1 MKKLFCVFAFVLG
14 MVASASAQFLN
25 PKQPVPN
32 DTTVVTGKLDNG
44 LTYFIKHNEKPAQ
57 RADFYIVSNVGS
69 IQQDSTQG
77 GLAHF
82 LEHMCFNGLKDFPD
96 KELFTYL
103 EGIGAKFGA
112 NINAGTGIESTSYM
126 LNNIPVTRT
135 GIVDSCLLILQNY
148 GAYVTCNPK
157 DIDEE
162 RGVIIE
168 EKRTRNTASWRY
180 QTFMFD
186 HLFRGSKY
194 SVALPELIGSEEQL
208 KTFKP
213 ETLVDYYHTWY
224 RPDLQAIIV
233 VGDVDVNYVENQIKK
248 TFNVLPKRENPKPKE
263 MYNVPENEQPIVGVF
278 TDKEFPSTQMTMFLK
293 QAPIPVEYRNL
304 GMVVLV
310 DLYKDIASTIL
321 SERFNDIASRPD
333 APFLNASA
341 GFGSIVMTL
350 DALFLDVQTKEDEM
364 LSGFQAALNEL
375 ERAKRFGFTNAEFE
389 RAKSNVLKRY
399 ERAAENEAGRENG
412 TIVYD
417 YINAFTKGY
426 AYPSP
431 SKEYEIVKGY
441 FDIGAVALPA
451 VNQLMAQ
458 MVDYKNAVILAA
470 APEKEGVKLPSED
483 ELVATVSAAQ
493 AAELTAPVEES
504 ANEPLVDAAALK
516 GSKVMKVSEDKFGT
530 QKLVLANGIEIYV
543 KKTDFKKDEVMF
555 KIYLEGGKSV
565 LADDLLPVWAEEI
578 GSGNIFTSY
587 AGLSKFSQPALEK
600 ALAGKAAHV
609 SPFVSNLSNG
619 VSGSGS
625 PKDFEI
631 MMQLAYLYF
640 ADPRFNADEINV
652 GVNMIKQVLP
662 NALKDPNTIFG
673 IEFYKSMFGGSP
685 RRPLLDENIM
695 DRATVEKYE
704 QSYRQ
709 LFSNAKGAKMF
720 IVGNVELSE
729 IQPMLEK
736 YIGSL
741 PMGKEAVKKTA
752 NIALPVKGKV
762 ENIFTAQMTAPK
774 TTVGLVYN
782 GNIDWTL
789 KNAVAV
795 SALKNI
801 LDLTYTKTIR
811 EEEGG
816 TYGVGVGSQL
826 SVYPESRAAVVMQ
839 FDTDPAKAEKLC
851 AKTIEG
857 IEDIA
862 ANGVCQDYIDKTRET
877 MLKSVPEQQITNGY
891 WLSVI
896 DSYVTEGHD
905 VDTEKIDTIKEV
917 VTSDNIKAIANAIL
931 SQGNL
936 IKVIMNPEAAPEASS
951 EAAPAETK

>member
-1 MKKLFCVFAFVLG
+1 MKKLFCVLAFVLG

-25 PKQPVPN
+25 PQQPVPN
-32 DTTVVTGKLDNG
+32 DTTVVSGKLDNG
-44 LTYFIKHNEKPAQ
+44 LTYYIKHNEKPAQ

-112 NINAGTGIESTSYM
+112 NINAGTGIETTSYM

-148 GAYVTCNPK
+148 GAFVTCDPK
-157 DIDEE
+157 AIDDE

-180 QTFMFD
+180 QTFMLN
-186 HLFRGSKY
+186 HLAKGSKY
-194 SVALPELIGSEEQL
+194 ALALDELIGSEEQL

-213 ETLVDYYHTWY
+213 QTLVDYYHTWY

-263 MYNVPENEQPIVGVF
+263 FVKIPGNEQPITGVF
-278 TDKEFPSTQMTMFLK
+278 TDKEFPQTQVTMFFK
-293 QAPIPVEYRNL
+293 QDPIPVEYRNL

-310 DLYKDIASTIL
+310 DLYKDVASTIL
-321 SERFNDIASRPD
+321 NERFNDIASKPD
-333 APFLNASA
+333 APFLNAGA
-341 GFGSIVMTL
+341 GFNSMFVTL
-350 DALFLDVQTKEDEM
+350 DMLSLSVQTKEDAM
-364 LSGFQAALNEL
+364 VSGFQAALNEL

-441 FDIGAVALPA
+441 FEVGAVTLPA
-451 VNQLMAQ
+451 INQLMAQ
-458 MVDYKNAVILAA
+458 AIDYKDVVILAA
-470 APEKEGVKLPSED
+470 APEKEGIKLPGED
-483 ELVATVSAAQ
+483 ELVATVATAQ
-493 AAELTAPVEES
+493 AAELTAPVEEN

-516 GSKVMKVSEDKFGT
+516 GSKVKKVSEDKFGT
-530 QKLVLANGIEIYV
+530 QKVVLANGVEIYL

-555 KIYLEGGKSV
+555 KIYVEGGKSV
-565 LADDLLPVWAEEI
+565 LSDDMLPVWSDDLGN
-578 GSGNIFTSY
+578 GSIFIAY
-587 AGLSKFSQPALEK
+587 AGLSKFPQPALEK

-619 VSGSGS
+619 ISGSGS
-625 PKDFEI
+625 PKDFET

-640 ADPRFNADEINV
+640 VDPRFNADEINV
-652 GVNMIKQVLP
+652 GVNMVKQMLP
-662 NALKDPNTIFG
+662 NILKDPNTIFG
-673 IEFYKSMFGGSP
+673 IEFQKTLFGNSP
-685 RRPLLDENIM
+685 RRPQLDENFM
-695 DRATVEKYE
+695 DKATVEKFE

-709 LFSNAKGAKMF
+709 LFSNAKNAKMF

-741 PMGKEAVKKTA
+741 PMGKKAVKKTDNVA
-752 NIALPVKGKV
+752 MPVKGKV
-762 ENIFTAQMTAPK
+762 ENVFKAQMTAPK

-782 GNIDWTL
+782 GNIEWTL
-789 KNAVAV
+789 KNAVAI

-826 SVYPESRAAVVMQ
+826 SVYPESRAIVIMQ
-839 FDTDPAKAEKLC
+839 FDTDPAKADKLC

-891 WLSVI
+891 WLGVI

-905 VDTEKIDTIKEV
+905 VDTEKLDTIKEV
-917 VTSDNIKAIANAIL
+917 VTSDNIKALANAIL
-931 SQGNL
+931 SQGNFAK
-936 IKVIMNPEAAPEASS
+936 IIMSPEAAPEA
-951 EAAPAETK
+951 APAEAK